1 MGIST
6 SSFNVPYPHYA
17 MIYLDNMGKLKVS
30 ESASIREQ
38 NGTVFSSDVRTKFL
52 EILGAKVGYQ
62 KPLIR
67 RKSDLMVSKLNAPA
81 HHVI

>member
-1 MGIST
+1 
-6 SSFNVPYPHYA
+6 

-67 RKSDLMVSKLNAPA
+67 RTSDPSPLKMIAPA
-81 HHVI
+81 HHLIQDPLA

>member
-1 MGIST
+1 
-6 SSFNVPYPHYA
+6 

-67 RKSDLMVSKLNAPA
+67 RKSDLMASKLNAPA
-81 HHVI
+81 HHIV